1 MKTKTQ
7 LLTNLLKKDIMKTKK
22 VMAMLVLMMAGMFV
36 SAQTYISNEEAAML
50 EQSTLNAESPAN
62 GTNLFGFNLY
72 DLLSGIY
79 YNTLYNEAH
88 PTSRGYD
95 LSDSNDQ
102 EFSGVPSM
110 YMRAINDKENKLFP
124 KYWTK
129 PRPPRPN
136 IDGTSNVNRRTAER

>member
-1 MKTKTQ
+1 MR
-7 LLTNLLKKDIMKTKK
+7 TKK

-36 SAQTYISNEEAAML
+36 SAQSYISPVEAARL
-50 EQSTLNAESPAN
+50 EQEMLNAESPAIS
-62 GTNLFGFNLY
+62 TNPLGYNFY
-72 DLLSGIY
+72 DMLWGIY
-79 YNTLYNEAH
+79 YNTPFIEVH

-102 EFSGVPSM
+102 EFQGVPSV
-110 YMRAINDKENKLFP
+110 YMSTYDDKKNKTFP

-136 IDGTSNVNRRTAER
+136 IDGTSMGNSGSVVR